1 MTTKRP
7 INFGQLVRYAAQGTA
22 LGLVIATIVLLLTVN
37 RDTVSELRSVPWQYL
52 PLLLGLVGFAWTAA
66 GLRIWLLTRSL
77 GYRLGFR
84 RSVSIAVA
92 AEFGVAASPAGMGG
106 TVVRLTLMRR
116 AGIPL
121 MSGTSLLAADVTL
134 DILFFASLV
143 PFALWIVV
151 RDPAWREMLGNM
163 RTLPLFAC
171 IAVVAAFAAG
181 SVFFVRS
188 HRWMR
193 TVSAASGRS
202 ALGRRLRL
210 PARVRKARSVLLRTA
225 RKVWHDGQHLFRH
238 RKGVLLGGLA
248 LAAVQWTCRY
258 GILPLLLLAFH
269 SGRNPLPL
277 MLIQGFLFTLSL
289 MLVVPG
295 GGGGIEILT
304 TAVLGYFVPGH
315 VVGVIL
321 VLWRFFTY
329 HLNLLVGGPVF
340 FAAFGR
346 QEIGQD
352 VTQAIAATP
361 DGPRP

>member
-1 MTTKRP
+1 MTTRP
-7 INFGQLVRYAAQGTA
+7 PISFGRLVRYAIQGTA

-37 RDTVSELRSVPWQYL
+37 RDTVRELRSVPWRYL
-52 PLLLGLVGFAWTAA
+52 PLLFGLVGCAWTAA
-66 GLRIWLLTRSL
+66 GARIWLLTRSL

-84 RSVSIAVA
+84 RSVAIAVA

-106 TVVRLTLMRR
+106 TVVRLTLMKRV
-116 AGIPL
+116 GIPL

-134 DILFFASLV
+134 DVLFFAGLV

-151 RDPAWREMLGNM
+151 RDPAWREMLANM
-163 RTLPLFAC
+163 HTLPLFAF
-171 IAVVAAFAAG
+171 IASVASLTAL
-181 SVFFVRS
+181 SVFLVRS

-225 RKVWHDGQHLFRH
+225 RKVLHDGRHLFRH
-238 RKGVLLGGLA
+238 RKGVLLAGLA
-248 LAAVQWTCRY
+248 LAAIQWTCRY
-258 GILPLLLLAFH
+258 GILPLLLFAFH
-269 SGRNPLPL
+269 SGKNPLPL
-277 MLIQGFLFTLSL
+277 MLIQGFLFTFSL
-289 MLVVPG
+289 MLVIPG

-304 TAVLGYFVPGH
+304 TAVLAYFVPGH

-329 HLNLLVGGPVF
+329 HLSLLVGGPVF
-340 FAAFGR
+340 FGAFGR

-352 VTQAIAATP
+352 AEHALAATP
-361 DGPRP
+361 PGGP